1 VFWRPLIFVAVKK
14 YFTKNVKYS
23 QPDDEEEKEGNE
35 SEIKLPKISAFDAIM
50 LQIKHLFSVIEF
62 VDSPF
67 VISDSILKSHQKSA
81 SKQKKWKS
89 VEKPKKGK
97 VSMQM
102 YTSVVASLN
111 KLKESYSKLKNINA
125 LKDQQIRMYQF
136 QINNIQK
143 YIDDPPEDDKNDLIE
158 RIRNLPPHLMG
169 KLSLKAKTEL
179 PYFVNSTTN
188 VVNFD
193 KDLIHRKEFKIINK
207 LINGLLRND
216 KINRRRKQTKGDS
229 NALKTVENAPEGESR
244 KRGKKTGRK
253 GRVAGDIVKECAKGV
268 PTLKSLTKQY
278 TDKIIKQTRE
288 DDILESDSDS
298 SVSEDENLPL
308 ACFKEN
314 TKQTSETPTLD
325 SKMIDQQAEE

>member
-1 VFWRPLIFVAVKK
+1 
-14 YFTKNVKYS
+14 
-23 QPDDEEEKEGNE
+23 
-35 SEIKLPKISAFDAIM
+35 
-50 LQIKHLFSVIEF
+50 
-62 VDSPF
+62 
-67 VISDSILKSHQKSA
+67 
-81 SKQKKWKS
+81 
-89 VEKPKKGK
+89 
-97 VSMQM
+97 MQM